1 MSLKSCGRNNVQ
13 KIKQSQRP
21 IQANF
26 RDDVH
31 TTFHDGPYAK
41 LVEGFWRQRLPYPL
55 LIKLVQGL
63 VVSKRWVMD
72 AAGLDVLRVVWDNLR
87 LYADSYELVPG
98 DSGRVYVRTYV
109 RTRLFAS
116 RFRMPEAMKAHSFVF
131 FCVRV

>member
-13 KIKQSQRP
+13 KIKQSQHP
-21 IQANF
+21 TQANF

-41 LVEGFWRQRLPYPL
+41 LVEDFWRQRLPYPL

-109 RTRLFAS
+109 RAFSLADS
-116 RFRMPEAMKAHSFVF
+116 ACQKQ
-131 FCVRV
+131 

>member
-13 KIKQSQRP
+13 KIKQSQHR

>member
-13 KIKQSQRP
+13 KIKQSQHP

-116 RFRMPEAMKAHSFVF
+116 RFRMPEALKAHSFVF

>member
-1 MSLKSCGRNNVQ
+1 MQ
-13 KIKQSQRP
+13 KIKQSQHP
-21 IQANF
+21 IQSNF

-31 TTFHDGPYAK
+31 TTFRDGPSAK

-116 RFRMPEAMKAHSFVF
+116 RFRMPEAMKAHALF
-131 FCVRV
+131 FAASLIVWLWSTNV